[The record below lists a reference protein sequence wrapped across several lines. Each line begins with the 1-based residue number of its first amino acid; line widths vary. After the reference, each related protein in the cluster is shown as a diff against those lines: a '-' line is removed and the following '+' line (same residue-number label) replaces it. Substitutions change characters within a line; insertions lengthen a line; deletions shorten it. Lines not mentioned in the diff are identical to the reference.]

1 MKKTEEMLRMERDL
15 NESQELREKLE
26 AEIKRI
32 AVAKEAE
39 SDGEALLKAAA
50 ALGYITAGIITTKS
64 SARKAKTVII
74 G

>member
-1 MKKTEEMLRMERDL
+1 MKKTDEMLRMERDL
-15 NESQELREKLE
+15 NGNPELLEKLD
-26 AEIKRI
+26 AEIRRI
-32 AVAKEAE
+32 AEAGEAKC
-39 SDGEALLKAAA
+39 DGEALLKAAA

>member
-1 MKKTEEMLRMERDL
+1 M
-15 NESQELREKLE
+15 EKLE
-26 AEIKRI
+26 TEFMRI
-32 AVAKEAE
+32 VDAKEAE

-50 ALGYITAGIITTKS
+50 ALGSTKS